1 MSQQKVA
8 LVTGVSSGI
17 GQATAAQL
25 LERGFRTFGTLRG
38 TSGGSKLPPGLDL
51 VHLDV
56 RDDESVRSCV
66 RAVLNQTGR
75 IDALINSA
83 GYALFGA
90 VEEITIEEAKR
101 VFETNFFGVLR
112 MCQAVLPIMR
122 EQNCGRIANISSVLG
137 FLPAPYMG
145 VYAASKHAI
154 EGYSQSLDHEV
165 RRFGIRVS
173 VIEPGFTRTS
183 LGYNQQLASRPVPV
197 YSRERYRVMAAIA
210 GNLANGDHPAT
221 VASVVLEA
229 LTSRSPRLRYQS
241 GPKAK
246 LLNVLRKF
254 APSSLVDRG
263 LRKQF
268 GLDGTSNVPSRGLDS
283 AAAPRSSSWSS
294 ACRWFH

>member
-1 MSQQKVA
+1 
-8 LVTGVSSGI
+8 
-17 GQATAAQL
+17 
-25 LERGFRTFGTLRG
+25 
-38 TSGGSKLPPGLDL
+38 L

-112 MCQAVLPIMR
+112 MCQAILPIMR

-197 YSRERYRVMAAIA
+197 YSRERYRVMVAIA

-246 LLNVLRKF
+246 LQNVLRKF

-283 AAAPRSSSWSS
+283 EA
-294 ACRWFH
+294 

>member
-1 MSQQKVA
+1 
-8 LVTGVSSGI
+8 
-17 GQATAAQL
+17 
-25 LERGFRTFGTLRG
+25 
-38 TSGGSKLPPGLDL
+38 
-51 VHLDV
+51 LDV

-197 YSRERYRVMAAIA
+197 YSRERYRVMVAIA

-283 AAAPRSSSWSS
+283 EA
-294 ACRWFH
+294 

>member
-197 YSRERYRVMAAIA
+197 YSRERYRVMVAIA

-283 AAAPRSSSWSS
+283 EA
-294 ACRWFH
+294 